1 MLAAKP
7 TFQEVVAAL
16 LTVATAVVI
25 CYLAVTTANETVIG
39 LLGGV
44 LAAATGFYLRGRVE
58 KPEPPPPPEGR
69 NG

>member
-1 MLAAKP
+1 MIKEP
-7 TFQEVVAAL
+7 PSFQEVVAAV
-16 LTVATAVVI
+16 LTIATAAVI

-58 KPEPPPPPEGR
+58 RPEPPGGGR
-69 NG
+69 